1 MTMMIIMIK
10 MVTQW
15 CQETRGRALSPVWSS
30 RQPTGGRWCSREAP
44 GWINQVIIIIIND
57 IIILFTWWGTWS
69 NQVINSHFKVDGME
83 DGIMQSDEIINRWRV
98 EKKDDDGYLVQE
110 YWPEWW
116 MTSDKWQVQRRWLW
130 IPGAGVLTRVMDDK
144 WQVTTDKCK
153 EDDDGYLVQDYWP
166 EWWMTSDKWQV
177 TSDNCK
183 EDDDGYLV
191 QEYWPEWWMILLLL
205 VRPTGRTF
213 SLSSTS

>member
-69 NQVINSHFKVDGME
+69 NQVVNGHFKVDGME

-116 MTSDKWQVQRRWLW
+116 MTSDKW
-130 IPGAGVLTRVMDDK
+130 RVTSE
-144 WQVTTDKCK
+144 VCK
-153 EDDDGYLVQDYWP
+153 ISHDEYLVQKYWP
-166 EWWMTSDKWQV
+166 EWWV
-177 TSDNCK
+177 
-183 EDDDGYLV
+183 
-191 QEYWPEWWMILLLL
+191 ILLLL
-205 VRPTGRTF
+205 VRPTGRTL
-213 SLSSTS
+213 SLSSASYHGYHGATHDNIVINQEDPPFRKIYQEAISKILQLLHTSWW